1 MKRCLD
7 CGADRTADQCPACG
21 LTSAAAE
28 LVVRRRLVR
37 RTAFFLVG
45 IIVFVA
51 ASQVFPALE
60 IDAILIFAG
69 LVFFFSLALG
79 YWIDLRARK
88 REEVEVIKRIYFG
101 MIPVPWIFAG
111 MLFLNGKLGYF
122 ASDSRFRR
130 QSLGSSRRMVCR
142 AAAAWWLRPGVAL
155 GGSNASRWIKM
166 TTIASRGETTSLF
179 RRRRG
184 PLVFPGSTVYTARS
198 RFDAACAASEMQ
210 ALYPAPE

>member
-1 MKRCLD
+1 MTRCLD
-7 CGADRTADQCPACG
+7 CGADRTADQCSACG

-45 IIVFVA
+45 IIVFVL

-79 YWIDLRARK
+79 YWIDIRARK
-88 REEVEVIKRIYFG
+88 RLEVEAIKRIYFG

-111 MLFLNGKLGYF
+111 MLFLNGKLDTTRPIRVPATVVGKF
-122 ASDSRFRR
+122 STNGLPR
-130 QSLGSSRRMVCR
+130 SRRLVVTSWRGMRRIERIAVDQNDYDRFQRGDNIMVQ
-142 AAAAWWLRPGVAL
+142 AQKGAFGLPWVSGVYRP
-155 GGSNASRWIKM
+155 
-166 TTIASRGETTSLF
+166 
-179 RRRRG
+179 
-184 PLVFPGSTVYTARS
+184 
-198 RFDAACAASEMQ
+198 
-210 ALYPAPE
+210 

>member
-1 MKRCLD
+1 MTRCLD

-45 IIVFVA
+45 IILFIG

-69 LVFFFSLALG
+69 IIFFFSLALG

-88 REEVEVIKRIYFG
+88 RQEVEVLKRIYFG
-101 MIPVPWIFAG
+101 MIPVPWIFASL
-111 MLFLNGKLGYF
+111 LFLNGKL
-122 ASDSRFRR
+122 DTSRPVRVPATVVGKFSTSGVPR
-130 QSLGSSRRMVCR
+130 SRRLVVTSWR
-142 AAAAWWLRPGVAL
+142 GSRRIERIAVDQNDYDRFQRGDDIVVQAQKGAFGLPWVNGVYRP
-155 GGSNASRWIKM
+155 
-166 TTIASRGETTSLF
+166 
-179 RRRRG
+179 
-184 PLVFPGSTVYTARS
+184 
-198 RFDAACAASEMQ
+198 
-210 ALYPAPE
+210 

>member
-1 MKRCLD
+1 MTRCLD

-28 LVVRRRLVR
+28 LVVRRRLLR

-51 ASQVFPALE
+51 ASQMFPALE

-111 MLFLNGKLGYF
+111 MLFLNGKL
-122 ASDSRFRR
+122 DTSRPIRVPATVVGKFSTNGLPR
-130 QSLGSSRRMVCR
+130 SRRLVVTSWR
-142 AAAAWWLRPGVAL
+142 GTRRIERIAVDQNDYDRFQRGDDIVIQAQKGAFGLPWVNGVYRP
-155 GGSNASRWIKM
+155 
-166 TTIASRGETTSLF
+166 
-179 RRRRG
+179 
-184 PLVFPGSTVYTARS
+184 
-198 RFDAACAASEMQ
+198 
-210 ALYPAPE
+210 

>member
-1 MKRCLD
+1 MTRCLD
-7 CGADRTADQCPACG
+7 CGADRTADQCSACG

-45 IIVFVA
+45 IIVFVL

-79 YWIDLRARK
+79 YWIDIRARK
-88 REEVEVIKRIYFG
+88 RLEVEAIKRIYFG

-111 MLFLNGKLGYF
+111 MLFLNGKLDTTRPIRVPATVVGKF
-122 ASDSRFRR
+122 STSGLPR
-130 QSLGSSRRMVCR
+130 SRRLVVTSWRGMRRIERIAVDQNDYDRFQRGDNIMVQ
-142 AAAAWWLRPGVAL
+142 AQKGAFGLPWVSGVYRP
-155 GGSNASRWIKM
+155 
-166 TTIASRGETTSLF
+166 
-179 RRRRG
+179 
-184 PLVFPGSTVYTARS
+184 
-198 RFDAACAASEMQ
+198 
-210 ALYPAPE
+210 